1 MSELPSHAQALP
13 AAVEFRRL
21 NWGCGEHFGPG
32 WINSDIKDIPG
43 VDIPCDI
50 RDGLP
55 LETNSVDYAVS
66 IHSLPEIPYGD
77 LVGVLTELH
86 RVLKPGGVLRVA
98 LPDLDRA
105 IRAYVA
111 GDRDYF
117 LIPDSEAEAIGSKL
131 VAQMTWYGWSRSLF
145 TQDFTEEILL
155 KAGFR
160 EVLECSFRETRSP
173 FPEIVELDIRE
184 QESLFAEAIK

>member
-13 AAVEFRRL
+13 AAVEVRRL

-117 LIPDSEAEAIGSKL
+117 LIPDSEAKAIGSKL

-145 TQDFTEEILL
+145 TQDFTEEILR

-160 EVLECSFRETRSP
+160 EVLECSFRETQSP

-184 QESLFAEAIK
+184 RETLFAEAIK